1 MSNPAARGGRARL
14 ALIGPVPPLRGGI
27 AQHTVKLHRVLRERA
42 ELLTVSFTRLYPSVL
57 FPGEK
62 ELEPGHEQHREPGV
76 EYLIDAVSPRG
87 YGIALERIV
96 KFRPDA
102 VVLPW
107 WTLYFAPGFLW
118 LTRAL
123 RRAGIPSYFFCHN
136 SEDHESALY
145 KRWIGNLVLAE
156 AAGFITHTLA
166 DRDNLAE
173 RFPGAP
179 FLVYPH
185 PIGGYYAPA
194 HGTLARRAPL
204 ELLFFGLV
212 RRYKGLDILLTAL
225 ERLPRQD
232 VRCSIVGEFWQR
244 DRRLLERAQGLA
256 RVDVVP
262 RFVSD
267 AEAAEYFQR
276 SDVVILPYRGASGSA
291 VIPLAYQYQRP
302 VIATRV
308 GGLPDVVLEGQTGF
322 LVEPEDPQAI
332 AALLGRLTSEELCAM
347 RPAIER
353 FSRTLT
359 WEILADKIIE
369 FVGTHGRAP
378 RVSEL

>member
-1 MSNPAARGGRARL
+1 MNLPDVPRGRLRL

-27 AQHTVKLHRVLRERA
+27 AQHTVKLHRVLRDRA
-42 ELLTVSFTRLYPSVL
+42 DLLTVSFTRLYPARL
-57 FPGEK
+57 FPGDK
-62 ELEPGHEQHREPGV
+62 EVEPGHEHHREPGV

-87 YGIALERIV
+87 YGAAFERIAAF
-96 KFRPDA
+96 KPDA

-118 LTRAL
+118 LTRSL

-136 SEDHESALY
+136 AEDHESALY
-145 KRWIGNLVLAE
+145 KRLIGNLVLAE
-156 AAGFITHTLA
+156 ASGFITHTKA

-173 RFPGAP
+173 RFPRAP

-194 HGTLARRAPL
+194 QGTLPRRAPL

-212 RRYKGLDILLTAL
+212 RRYKGLDVLLTAL
-225 ERLPRQD
+225 DRLPRED

-244 DRRLLERAQGLA
+244 DKRLLERAENTW

-267 AEAAEYFQR
+267 TEAAEYFDR

-291 VIPLAYQYQRP
+291 VIPLAYQYKRP

-308 GGLPDVVLEGQTGF
+308 GGLPDVVVEGQTGF
-322 LVEPEDPQAI
+322 LVHPEDPHAI
-332 AALLGRLTSEELCAM
+332 AALLGRLTSEELGAM

-359 WEILADKIIE
+359 WEILADKIVD
-369 FVGTHGRAP
+369 FVGTHGNAP